1 MYVQFSRTGISN
13 CDLVA
18 LESQISLVDSYL
30 VVNWSWQSYSHNARH
45 TGYYWLVLCIND
57 MWGHLCIFFCIFL
70 MSFILYIAQTG
81 SCITVVVWRRCNRL
95 GQWQCDFHLRAALP
109 LGGAPRRRHITNRGA
124 GPSIIMHC
132 GLAQR
137 RDSTDVGRTNFP
149 VWAKLLCVL
158 YAIFCFVYN
167 CQFVLSTT
175 VLWCAI
181 GCFLVKLPS

>member
-1 MYVQFSRTGISN
+1 MILRKSSDIAVNFTRRHNTT
-13 CDLVA
+13 A
-18 LESQISLVDSYL
+18 RETTETQICTYRSEKWRATRNID
-30 VVNWSWQSYSHNARH
+30 NARH

-57 MWGHLCIFFCIFL
+57 MWDHLCIFFCIFL

-95 GQWQCDFHLRAALP
+95 GQWQCDFHLR
-109 LGGAPRRRHITNRGA
+109 PRRRHITNRGA
-124 GPSIIMHC
+124 EPSIIMHC

-158 YAIFCFVYN
+158 CAIFCFVYN

-175 VLWCAI
+175 VLWCVI

>member
-13 CDLVA
+13 RDLVA

-30 VVNWSWQSYSHNARH
+30 VHSRQLKLTIILPQCQAYRILLASALYQWYVGSSLYFSYVFYFVYSPDRVLHYCSGVAQMQSFRPMA
-45 TGYYWLVLCIND
+45 
-57 MWGHLCIFFCIFL
+57 M
-70 MSFILYIAQTG
+70 
-81 SCITVVVWRRCNRL
+81 
-95 GQWQCDFHLRAALP
+95 RAALP

-158 YAIFCFVYN
+158 CAIFCFVYN